1 MILSLIYFV
10 NRNFFYIFDLMFFF
24 MDLKVN
30 FIFNLIISYFIFL
43 FSNFKKLLIFY
54 HLTNLIIDLIQF
66 INFIIN
72 YQYYF
77 CFQQHSYLN

>member
-1 MILSLIYFV
+1 
-10 NRNFFYIFDLMFFF
+10 